1 MAVDQVDPVEPAPD
15 ALPCGRDPLTVVDD
29 ARAGRI
35 SAHSRSC
42 EYCQQ
47 AIDEDRL
54 LTTVREIEAEPV
66 PAPDTLLPRVMAT
79 VFAELRPGRQIALP
93 AAGPSASVTELAI
106 VSTLRHHL
114 DELPDLIV
122 HRCRV
127 RAGEP
132 AGELR
137 PEGEPA
143 LVVELTAAG
152 AYQADLADLADQV
165 RATAQRVLRE
175 QFGFD
180 DVRVD
185 VEFVDLFTLADGGD

>member
-1 MAVDQVDPVEPAPD
+1 MAVDQVGPVEPAPE
-15 ALPCGRDPLTVVDD
+15 ALPCGHDPLVVVDD
-29 ARAGRI
+29 ARAGRV
-35 SAHSRSC
+35 SEHSRGC
-42 EYCQQ
+42 EFCQQ

-54 LTTVREIEAEPV
+54 LAAVREIEAEPV
-66 PAPDTLLPRVMAT
+66 PAPDTLLPRVMTA
-79 VFAELRPGRQIALP
+79 VWSELRPGRRIAVP
-93 AAGPSASVTELAI
+93 AAGPSATVTELAI
-106 VSTLRHHL
+106 VSMLRQHL

-127 RAGEP
+127 REGEP
-132 AGELR
+132 ASELR
-137 PEGEPA
+137 PEGEPG

-152 AYQADLADLADQV
+152 AYGADLAELAGQV
-165 RATAQRVLRE
+165 RGTADRVLRE